1 MSAPVD
7 RVSRSTCSTAAAI
20 LVVEADNGASGGLE
34 SRLHD
39 AGHRV
44 VTATADCHT
53 PSLLARNHIDL
64 VLADVDATAGGGM
77 ELLDMVRLHDPS
89 IAVILVARHDEI
101 ERKVAALRAGADDY
115 IIRPFHPAE
124 LLARAEAVLRRSQRG
139 LPRELSYGG
148 LRVDLDRLIVTR
160 DGREVTLTPTE
171 LRLAILLLENA
182 EHVVSKG
189 QILDQVWQYDF
200 QGESLIV
207 EKVVSN
213 LRKKVDNGDRPLIQ
227 TVRGFGY
234 TLRRA
239 ADRG

>member
-1 MSAPVD
+1 M
-7 RVSRSTCSTAAAI
+7 CSTAATI
-20 LVVEADNGASGGLE
+20 LVLEAASGERGALAN
-34 SRLHD
+34 SVAH

-44 VTATADCHT
+44 VSARAGSCA
-53 PSLLARNHIDL
+53 SGLLASNQIDL
-64 VLADVDATAGGGM
+64 VLADIDGASGAGA
-77 ELLDMVRLHDPS
+77 ELLQVVRLHDPGV
-89 IAVILVARHDEI
+89 AVILVAESDDVEH
-101 ERKVAALRAGADDY
+101 KVTALRSGADDY
-115 IIRPFHPAE
+115 IIKPFHPGE
-124 LLARAEAVLRRSQRG
+124 LLARVEAVLRRSQRG
-139 LPRELSYGG
+139 LPRELSYCG

-171 LRLAILLLENA
+171 LRLVILLLENA

-200 QGESLIV
+200 HGESLIV

-239 ADRG
+239 ADRA